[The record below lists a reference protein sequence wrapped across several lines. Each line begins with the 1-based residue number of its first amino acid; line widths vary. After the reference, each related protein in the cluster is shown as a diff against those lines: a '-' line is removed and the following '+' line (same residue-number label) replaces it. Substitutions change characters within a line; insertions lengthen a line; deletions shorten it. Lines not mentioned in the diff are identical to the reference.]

1 MASLKSAALISVGEK
16 YIVFFIQFVSS
27 IALAR
32 LLSPSEIGIFSI
44 GSLILSISHALRD
57 LGISNYII
65 QEKNLSQARLQS
77 AQTLMVITSWLLAL
91 LAWGGSWWVGGF
103 YDEPGVGLVL
113 RVLSINFVLLP
124 FGSISMAVLKR
135 SMKFDSLLR
144 INTAATLVQSGVSV
158 GACWLGAG
166 FIGLA
171 WGGVA
176 GTLVTV
182 GLALWLG
189 ASGTTFW
196 PGLKEWRHVLSVGG
210 RFSGASI
217 LWELGLSLPEIV
229 VGRVVSLEAAGFL
242 GRAQGVV
249 GLAYRSLM
257 EGLTPVLMPHFAK
270 GHREGADL
278 PAHYLKSVCYVS
290 GLTFPI
296 FTCLAVA
303 MDAIVLLLYGNQ
315 WTSAVAPARILCIGS
330 AILSIA
336 VVTGAVVAGV
346 GEARYTLRFQ
356 LVGQPL
362 KIVLIMIGAF
372 LSLNHVAAG
381 MVVGDLVLCVYSS
394 LVLHRLLRFS
404 PRSVAAAIGSAIV
417 VAATAGAACLVGK
430 FMSSGLNSLGV
441 VLSCMLASLVG
452 WGLGL
457 WMMRHPLGGEIIL
470 LAKQRLSSKS

>member
-44 GSLILSISHALRD
+44 GSLILSLSHALRD

-65 QEKNLSQARLQS
+65 QEKDLSRARLQS
-77 AQTLMVITSWLLAL
+77 AQTLMVIMSWLLAI
-91 LAWGGSWWVGGF
+91 LAWGASWWVGEF

-124 FGSISMAVLKR
+124 FGSISMAVLRR

-144 INTAATLVQSGVSV
+144 INTAASLVQSGVSV

-182 GLALWLG
+182 GLALWMG

-196 PGLKEWRHVLSVGG
+196 PALKEWRHVLAVGG

-257 EGLTPVLMPHFAK
+257 EGLTPVLMPHFARS
-270 GHREGADL
+270 HREGEDL
-278 PAHYLKSVCYVS
+278 LAHYLKSVRYLS

-303 MDAIVLLLYGNQ
+303 MDAIVLLLYGSQ
-315 WTSAVAPARILCIGS
+315 WANAVAPARILCIG
-330 AILSIA
+330 AAALSIA
-336 VVTGAVVAGV
+336 VVTGAVVAGL
-346 GEARYTLRFQ
+346 GEAKYTLKFQ
-356 LVGQPL
+356 LIGQPF
-362 KIVLIMIGAF
+362 KIVMIVIGAF

-381 MVVGDLVLCVYSS
+381 MVAGDLLICVYS
-394 LVLHRLLRFS
+394 LWVLQRLLKFS
-404 PRSVAAAIGSAIV
+404 LRTVATAMGSSVVIAV
-417 VAATAGAACLVGK
+417 MAGAACLAGK
-430 FMSSGLNSLGV
+430 LVSSDLNSLGV
-441 VLSCMLASLVG
+441 VLSCMLASFVG

-457 WMMRHPLGGEIIL
+457 WMMRHPLGDEIIQF
-470 LAKQRLSSKS
+470 AKQRFSSRS